1 MYIYYNLKGIL
12 KELINDSSLRQYDQN
27 VNDLYWY
34 WEGDHAVTSIWL
46 TYLLKDEL
54 GNETQQIQKLTSD
67 FVVEGTLPYDKT
79 RNLEHFTYGQT
90 YKFYHAVIPNEIL
103 QNKGLVSCMI
113 QMYQEDTATTLG
125 LLVFNVDTG
134 LKITTDINTSEWEYL
149 KNLVSQLAES
159 SVQSVAGLTGVVS
172 AEDLSTALIATGKFA
187 TDLSGYLQKV
197 TSTTTNKQLYTKEAN
212 GSQSMS
218 DISSTP
224 KANAILLMD
233 ANGKL
238 HVLDGTESDNPI
250 SLSQANDTYVSIV
263 KTATNK
269 IIVYGRGANNRET
282 YYELALA
289 STPQTIPLRDDKG
302 SIRVSTPLTDTSA
315 ANKKYVDDLVK
326 SINSINV
333 LNKNAEA
340 INATSATVQTVAT
353 NYVTTNYGRQPQT
366 YDGLI
371 ITMTDQSNDKILWMF
386 TETSGMWIN
395 VGSDPSEIDL
405 SNYPTIDEATTI
417 AEAEALK
424 KAGYEYLLGFTGTKQ
439 NGNIAF
445 TLDTSLS
452 DFVIKNSTAYA
463 ISLAYTGDLT
473 KTDTITLIDKDGHT
487 INLNCIKKPSV
498 TTTSTI
504 EDFAQVHRIDSNN
517 IHRWEF
523 RARYSEQTQGGT
535 LYRNFY
541 TDSIT
546 NAVDVQ
552 YVTLTSDSGS
562 GTLTDEQLATL
573 QASKENK
580 IIYDNEVYIL
590 AGNNHTTGYLVYSCL
605 DAENNTNV
613 AKTITITISVKS
625 WLMASHNIIYT
636 AGNGIK
642 IENNKISL
650 DVGNAETTS
659 F

>member
-1 MYIYYNLKGIL
+1 MADYKITEAERLSMKKKSAQSLPDVPSILNWTPQQFKDTITKVLFDNSNSFYYFINRLAEGL
-12 KELINDSSLRQYDQN
+12 TSNFEDYYTKETIDEKFGLYVTQAVFDLAIANIQATYLTKTQAD
-27 VNDLYWY
+27 DLYVKK
-34 WEGDHAVTSIWL
+34 GQSGTGFVTYEDL
-46 TYLLKDEL
+46 EDELKD
-54 GNETQQIQKLTSD
+54 
-67 FVVEGTLPYDKT
+67 
-79 RNLEHFTYGQT
+79 
-90 YKFYHAVIPNEIL
+90 
-103 QNKGLVSCMI
+103 
-113 QMYQEDTATTLG
+113 
-125 LLVFNVDTG
+125 
-134 LKITTDINTSEWEYL
+134 
-149 KNLVSQLAES
+149 
-159 SVQSVAGLTGVVS
+159 
-172 AEDLSTALIATGKFA
+172 
-187 TDLSGYLQKV
+187 YLQKV
-197 TSTTTNKQLYTKEAN
+197 TTTTTNDQVYAKKAN
-212 GSQSMS
+212 GTQYMI
-218 DISSTP
+218 DITSFVMNSKLSVTASAGTVPLRDGNSNIKTSTP
-224 KANAILLMD
+224 KAN
-233 ANGKL
+233 
-238 HVLDGTESDNPI
+238 
-250 SLSQANDTYVSIV
+250 
-263 KTATNK
+263 
-269 IIVYGRGANNRET
+269 
-282 YYELALA
+282 
-289 STPQTIPLRDDKG
+289 DD
-302 SIRVSTPLTDTSA
+302 S
-315 ANKKYVDDLVK
+315 ANKKYVDDQIKTVDDK
-326 SINSINV
+326 ISTINSIKA
-333 LNKNAEA
+333 LNKNGEA
-340 INATSATVQTVAT
+340 INATESTVQTVAT
-353 NYVTTNYGRQPQT
+353 DYIVTNYGRQPQFN
-366 YDGLI
+366 DGLY
-371 ITMTDQSNDKILWMF
+371 ITMTDLENDVILYAYMA
-386 TETSGMWIN
+386 SGSWIN
-395 VGSDPSEIDL
+395 VGNDSGKVNLDNYYTKDQTFSKDEVYKKTETYAKSEVYNKNATYSKDEID
-405 SNYPTIDEATTI
+405 TI
-417 AEAEALK
+417 AETEALK

-487 INLNCIKKPSV
+487 INLNCIKKPSI

-562 GTLTDEQLATL
+562 GTLTDAQLAIL

-590 AGNNHTTGYLVYSCL
+590 AGNNHTMGYLVYSCL

-625 WLMASHNIIYT
+625 WLMASHDIVYT

>member
-1 MYIYYNLKGIL
+1 
-12 KELINDSSLRQYDQN
+12 
-27 VNDLYWY
+27 
-34 WEGDHAVTSIWL
+34 
-46 TYLLKDEL
+46 
-54 GNETQQIQKLTSD
+54 
-67 FVVEGTLPYDKT
+67 
-79 RNLEHFTYGQT
+79 
-90 YKFYHAVIPNEIL
+90 
-103 QNKGLVSCMI
+103 
-113 QMYQEDTATTLG
+113 
-125 LLVFNVDTG
+125 
-134 LKITTDINTSEWEYL
+134 
-149 KNLVSQLAES
+149 
-159 SVQSVAGLTGVVS
+159 
-172 AEDLSTALIATGKFA
+172 
-187 TDLSGYLQKV
+187 
-197 TSTTTNKQLYTKEAN
+197 
-212 GSQSMS
+212 
-218 DISSTP
+218 
-224 KANAILLMD
+224 
-233 ANGKL
+233 
-238 HVLDGTESDNPI
+238 
-250 SLSQANDTYVSIV
+250 
-263 KTATNK
+263 
-269 IIVYGRGANNRET
+269 
-282 YYELALA
+282 
-289 STPQTIPLRDDKG
+289 
-302 SIRVSTPLTDTSA
+302 
-315 ANKKYVDDLVK
+315 
-326 SINSINV
+326 
-333 LNKNAEA
+333 
-340 INATSATVQTVAT
+340 
-353 NYVTTNYGRQPQT
+353 
-366 YDGLI
+366 
-371 ITMTDQSNDKILWMF
+371 MTDQSNDKILWMF

-417 AEAEALK
+417 AEAEALN

-452 DFVIKNSTAYA
+452 DFVIKNSTSYA

-605 DAENNTNV
+605 DAENNTKV

-625 WLMASHNIIYT
+625 WLMSSHNIIYT

>member
-1 MYIYYNLKGIL
+1 
-12 KELINDSSLRQYDQN
+12 
-27 VNDLYWY
+27 
-34 WEGDHAVTSIWL
+34 
-46 TYLLKDEL
+46 
-54 GNETQQIQKLTSD
+54 
-67 FVVEGTLPYDKT
+67 
-79 RNLEHFTYGQT
+79 
-90 YKFYHAVIPNEIL
+90 
-103 QNKGLVSCMI
+103 MI

-197 TSTTTNKQLYTKEAN
+197 TSTTTNKQAYTKEVN
-212 GSQSMS
+212 GSQGMT

-238 HVLDGTESDNPI
+238 HVLDGTENDNPI
-250 SLSQANDTYVSIV
+250 SLKQANDTYVSIV

-417 AEAEALK
+417 AEAETLK

-452 DFVIKNSTAYA
+452 DFVIKHSTAYA
-463 ISLAYTGDLT
+463 ISLAYTGDLA

-590 AGNNHTTGYLVYSCL
+590 AGNNHTMGYLVYSCL